1 MFNLILMHV
10 NGLVGLA
17 YNFILNLSLN
27 RIRNINGLQGDAGGL
42 AVGYVDLDFQVPP
55 VCPLALPIQP

>member
-1 MFNLILMHV
+1 MAVLDE
-10 NGLVGLA
+10 
-17 YNFILNLSLN
+17 N
-27 RIRNINGLQGDAGGL
+27 RIEFDMNQLTANLARKNRPRTLQGDAGGM

>member
-1 MFNLILMHV
+1 MEV
-10 NGLVGLA
+10 SV
-17 YNFILNLSLN
+17 
-27 RIRNINGLQGDAGGL
+27 QGDAGGL

>member
-1 MFNLILMHV
+1 MDPKMQFLGCATLFPDIKV
-10 NGLVGLA
+10 TR
-17 YNFILNLSLN
+17 LSN
-27 RIRNINGLQGDAGGL
+27 LQGDAGGV

>member
-1 MFNLILMHV
+1 MEHP
-10 NGLVGLA
+10 GLVYVWLWFLL
-17 YNFILNLSLN
+17 Y
-27 RIRNINGLQGDAGGL
+27 LQGDAGGL

>member
-1 MFNLILMHV
+1 MISSSE
-10 NGLVGLA
+10 
-17 YNFILNLSLN
+17 IN
-27 RIRNINGLQGDAGGL
+27 RVSYFENIKLQGDAGGL